1 MRREKK
7 YNNRNQTQFAGP
19 YIKLHDVDRKQAFL
33 RDFSKL
39 FIFVKL
45 FLSTA
50 KQFYSLV
57 VVVVVIVVVVV
68 VVVVIFV
75 VVLAVVVKFILQTFI

>member
-7 YNNRNQTQFAGP
+7 YNNRNQIQFAGP

-39 FIFVKL
+39 FIFVKF
-45 FLSTA
+45 FLSRA

-57 VVVVVIVVVVV
+57 A

-75 VVLAVVVKFILQTFI
+75 VVLAVVVKYILQTFI